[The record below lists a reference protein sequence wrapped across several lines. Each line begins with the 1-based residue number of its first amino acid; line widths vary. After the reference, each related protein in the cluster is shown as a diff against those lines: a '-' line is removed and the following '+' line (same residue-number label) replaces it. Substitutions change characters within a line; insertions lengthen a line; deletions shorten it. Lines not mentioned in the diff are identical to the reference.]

1 MFLESVN
8 ITRPRDMCGK
18 TISYPGSP
26 GPGGPAIV
34 QTMVEADGGACDP
47 SSYGKHN
54 GGFYHT
60 KALQQGAADVATLVF
75 YNFEVGRYREM

>member
-1 MFLESVN
+1 MFLESAN
-8 ITRPRDMCGK
+8 ITRPREMCGK

-75 YNFEVGRYREM
+75 YNFEVV